1 MSFWHYAIFVCKAQ
15 MLRPSDPN
23 TTIKFFFGAQM
34 IRTLLLHHF
43 ADICVIRRRRCGGY
57 CGYHVTEQVAPV
69 AGGQLHP
76 ALRRQTAPGDLLVAV
91 EHGLAPLLHTAA
103 GVRAS

>member
-1 MSFWHYAIFVCKAQ
+1 MV
-15 MLRPSDPN
+15 RPSRSYN
-23 TTIKFFFGAQM
+23 TFKNFLHGLNDKDTYVASLRRHLCYKEKEVW
-34 IRTLLLHHF
+34 LLW
-43 ADICVIRRRRCGGY
+43 Y
-57 CGYHVTEQVAPV
+57 GYHVTEQVAPV

-76 ALRRQTAPGDLLVAV
+76 ALRRQTVQGDLLVAV

>member
-1 MSFWHYAIFVCKAQ
+1 M
-15 MLRPSDPN
+15 
-23 TTIKFFFGAQM
+23 
-34 IRTLLLHHF
+34 LHHF
-43 ADICVIRRRRCGGY
+43 AYICVVRRRRCGGY